1 MCMAHKWLRWGISIC
16 GLALQPFQN
25 VLCSQGFPDIGIGYS
40 QKCDWSYS
48 IRPSQHLCRNVVS
61 SIPMGPVFF
70 YLCSCNCCCH
80 SLRNAQETQIWEVF
94 SHFHPCDGRLVTID
108 IRCGKQR
115 SSGFCVQSFQFADG
129 TTVCIVLGSG
139 ADILSCVHRFH
150 SNTCHFVTLLELNER
165 LLKENI
171 DSQFSGIT
179 CCILLPHF
187 IIFNAEMHPEK
198 VGMIVNIHVDIRSHV
213 FRMDTVYIKC
223 IIFFSFSFI
232 V

>member
-1 MCMAHKWLRWGISIC
+1 MPLNW
-16 GLALQPFQN
+16 QTFQ
-25 VLCSQGFPDIGIGYS
+25 LL
-40 QKCDWSYS
+40 K
-48 IRPSQHLCRNVVS
+48 
-61 SIPMGPVFF
+61 
-70 YLCSCNCCCH
+70 
-80 SLRNAQETQIWEVF
+80 VF
-94 SHFHPCDGRLVTID
+94 SHFHPCDGRLVSID

-171 DSQFSGIT
+171 NSQFSGIT
-179 CCILLPHF
+179 CCILPPHF
-187 IIFNAEMHPEK
+187 IIFNTEMHPEK
-198 VGMIVNIHVDIRSHV
+198 VGMIVSNCVAIRSHV

-223 IIFFSFSFI
+223 INFMVTPCINNTEPSFI
-232 V
+232 TNWCTQR